1 MQMAE
6 LGHRAPEDDDDV
18 IGKEDDIVRGAAL
31 RDALRVLGVC
41 GYMIASTFLY
51 DIVTKLTF
59 GTRDPGDLPDKWAV
73 MALAQFGVA
82 ATFFVICARSGGA
95 STTVATA
102 LSWRYFWCLLPYGV
116 GQAL

>member
-82 ATFFVICARSGGA
+82 ATFFVICARSDGA

-102 LSWRYFWCLLPYGV
+102 LSWR
-116 GQAL
+116 